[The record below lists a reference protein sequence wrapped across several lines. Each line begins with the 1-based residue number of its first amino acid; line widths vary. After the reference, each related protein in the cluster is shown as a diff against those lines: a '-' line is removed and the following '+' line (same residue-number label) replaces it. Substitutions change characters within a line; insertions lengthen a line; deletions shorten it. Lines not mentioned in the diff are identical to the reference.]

1 MDFYTVIYKL
11 LGRKSSFCSIVKG
24 MKNNQHNHT
33 LLVLKH
39 LLITQKAH
47 KYKLFTKLVDFVSE
61 EQELENHKTERMFV
75 PW

>member
-1 MDFYTVIYKL
+1 MDVNTVIYKL

-61 EQELENHKTERMFV
+61 EQELENHKTERVFV
-75 PW
+75 TR

>member
-1 MDFYTVIYKL
+1 
-11 LGRKSSFCSIVKG
+11 

-47 KYKLFTKLVDFVSE
+47 KYKLFKKLVELVSE
-61 EQELENHKTERMFV
+61 EQELENHKTEQLFV
-75 PW
+75 TR

>member
-1 MDFYTVIYKL
+1 
-11 LGRKSSFCSIVKG
+11 

-61 EQELENHKTERMFV
+61 EQELKTTKQNKCSRAGNFIILERNHSHVHVYIGKKSGN
-75 PW
+75 